1 MKEIVARKVQQS
13 AEQKLREIF
22 NEKIQKE
29 SIIDGIYYDS
39 TYENAVGVANLP
51 IKIPVTLALFKDR
64 EIAEL
69 LDNNLEESEFVL
81 ISLTEGLDNVNIIAS
96 SNGKITEKQ
105 LATDISSKI
114 NRIVQKITYGVGFL
128 NEEGEHEIDL
138 LAPTPG
144 PHFYTNLLLGNRV
157 GFPHPLQTTPKSVV
171 DKLGRGSFRSHAA
184 TQVLATRW
192 DMLQEENGFP
202 ANRQFYLV
210 EDGKQIF
217 YSANVSDENIEKGK
231 CIHSQN
237 HTKILYKT
245 HCGLTIERTIFLL
258 QQEEDMP
265 IAVEVQQIRIINNS
279 DKSRKLKIVYTGMF
293 GSAVPSALMED
304 VLYSNVIMQS
314 KVLNDKDGSILAILP
329 DYYPMYTKGDYRFH
343 TMISH
348 TKEELF
354 LAKEFCTSYS
364 EFVGNGSLEKPEG
377 VFKLSNKL
385 NRKGPGFFAV
395 SSQLTINPKDKVV
408 VDNFT
413 GLVSEKTNDNF
424 TEDEIKVQIEN
435 LVSKYK
441 DETEIEKAINRNRE
455 FLNSY
460 RGYLQVN

>member
-105 LATDISSKI
+105 LATDISFKI

-202 ANRQFYLV
+202 ANRQFFSRRW
-210 EDGKQIF
+210 K
-217 YSANVSDENIEKGK
+217 ANILFSK
-231 CIHSQN
+231 CIWWE
-237 HTKILYKT
+237 YR
-245 HCGLTIERTIFLL
+245 ER
-258 QQEEDMP
+258 Q
-265 IAVEVQQIRIINNS
+265 
-279 DKSRKLKIVYTGMF
+279 
-293 GSAVPSALMED
+293 
-304 VLYSNVIMQS
+304 
-314 KVLNDKDGSILAILP
+314 
-329 DYYPMYTKGDYRFH
+329 MYTF
-343 TMISH
+343 S
-348 TKEELF
+348 
-354 LAKEFCTSYS
+354 
-364 EFVGNGSLEKPEG
+364 KP
-377 VFKLSNKL
+377 
-385 NRKGPGFFAV
+385 
-395 SSQLTINPKDKVV
+395 
-408 VDNFT
+408 
-413 GLVSEKTNDNF
+413 
-424 TEDEIKVQIEN
+424 
-435 LVSKYK
+435 YK
-441 DETEIEKAINRNRE
+441 DSI
-455 FLNSY
+455 
-460 RGYLQVN
+460 